1 MYAVR
6 VGEGDLYAG
15 AGAHLSPSLGG
26 GKVPFA
32 WRKCSDDSSIARW
45 RMVSVSF
52 VDDED
57 CNTTIYGREGLITDA
72 YDVFRL
78 LSWIFVC

>member
-6 VGEGDLYAG
+6 VGEGYLYAR
-15 AGAHLSPSLGG
+15 ASTHSLPPLGG
-26 GKVPFA
+26 NKLPFS
-32 WRKCSDDSSIARW
+32 WRKCSDDSSITRW
-45 RMVSVSF
+45 RMAPVSF

-72 YDVFRL
+72 YDIFRL
-78 LSWIFVC
+78 LSWLFVC